1 MSRILRRPMFRGGK
15 VIDSRGTG
23 ITSGLMDGGRVGYRN
38 GKFVTGAELMSA
50 AGAFPELNMFKNIK
64 LNPKSK
70 FPIGQG
76 NVINIGGQDLDVD
89 RIASFMAT
97 PGMQDLA
104 FADNYNL
111 SASLGGDE
119 NKDENIRIASKDVE
133 NLKIGKKDNEIDYD
147 QSFDIDSIKSED
159 AYKPPKKGSTA
170 DIKQKELSGE
180 IDSTPSKESL
190 AIAGITDEPDEQ
202 PKVED
207 PDQDIKEMAD
217 RYFELMGGGKAF
229 SRDVGDM
236 LLRFAGAEGETT
248 ADKFKA
254 YLRDEAK
261 AGPSRT
267 EKIKDAAAKTAI
279 NYQTQKEFLEKKI
292 ASSESIAEKNI
303 AAQALRDLNKTF
315 APSITEKD
323 LKLLKS
329 LKPGTRDY
337 SLALSRFGLE
347 TSFDAQINSDQ
358 MSGQPVTIETADT
371 YASIYYPNYKGR
383 LTKDS
388 KSGMFLDTANKRLV
402 IVDDTGEFEVFKT
415 LQIQ

>member
-1 MSRILRRPMFRGGK
+1 MSRILRRPMFRGGQ
-15 VIDSRGTG
+15 VVDSRGTG
-23 ITSGLMDGGRVGYRN
+23 ITSGLMDGGRVGYQN
-38 GKFVTGAELMSA
+38 AGFVTGAELMSA
-50 AGAFPELNMFKNIK
+50 AGAFPELNMFKDMRI
-64 LNPKSK
+64 NPKTK
-70 FPIGQG
+70 FKIGEG
-76 NVINIGGQDLDVD
+76 TNIRGFDVD
-89 RIASFMAT
+89 RVASFLGT
-97 PGMQDLA
+97 PGIQDLA

-111 SASLGGDE
+111 SASLGNDKE
-119 NKDENIRIASKDVE
+119 DENIKIASTNVE
-133 NLKIGKKDNEIDYD
+133 DLKIGKKDDEIDYD
-147 QSFDIDSIKSED
+147 QSFDVESVKSED
-159 AYKPPKKGSTA
+159 AYKSPTM
-170 DIKQKELSGE
+170 DIKEKEFSGE
-180 IDSTPSKESL
+180 IDTTHT
-190 AIAGITDEPDEQ
+190 IITDDPDEQ

-236 LLRFAGAEGETT
+236 LLRFAGAEGETVG
-248 ADKFKA
+248 DKFKE
-254 YLRDEAK
+254 YLKAESK

-292 ASSESIAEKNI
+292 ASSESIAEKNL
-303 AAQALRDLNKTF
+303 AAQALRDLKKTY

-383 LTKDS
+383 LTADS

-402 IVDDTGEFEVFKT
+402 IVDDTGEFEIFKT

>member
-1 MSRILRRPMFRGGK
+1 MSRILRRPMFRGGP
-15 VIDSRGTG
+15 VDRRGTG
-23 ITSGLMDGGRVGYRN
+23 ITSGLMDGGRVGYQN
-38 GKFVTGAELMSA
+38 AGFVTGGQLMA
-50 AGAFPELNMFKNIK
+50 AANSFPELNMFKNIK

-70 FPIGQG
+70 FTVGQG
-76 NVINIGGQDLDVD
+76 NTINGFDVDKVASFIGGE
-89 RIASFMAT
+89 
-97 PGMQDLA
+97 GDLA
-104 FADNYNL
+104 FASTDSFSYPIGTDTTKLGETIEKPDNL
-111 SASLGGDE
+111 
-119 NKDENIRIASKDVE
+119 IASKDTDK
-133 NLKIGKKDNEIDYD
+133 LKIGKTDEV
-147 QSFDIDSIKSED
+147 DIMDDTTITGETTEKFKSPTMEM
-159 AYKPPKKGSTA
+159 
-170 DIKQKELSGE
+170 KEKEFSGE
-180 IDSTPSKESL
+180 IDTTPT
-190 AIAGITDEPDEQ
+190 IITDEKDEQ
-202 PKVED
+202 PVVED
-207 PDQDIKEMAD
+207 PDEDIKNMAD

-236 LLRFAGAEGETT
+236 LLRFAGAEGETVG
-248 ADKFKA
+248 DKFKA

-303 AAQALRDLNKTF
+303 AAQALRDLNKEF

-337 SLALSRFGLE
+337 SLALSRFGLQ

-371 YASIYYPNYKGR
+371 YASIYYPNYKGK
-383 LTKDS
+383 LTENS
-388 KSGMFLDTANKRLV
+388 KSGMFLDTANKRLI
-402 IVDDTGEFEVFKT
+402 IVDDTGNFEVFKT

>member
-1 MSRILRRPMFRGGK
+1 MSRILRRPMFRGGQ

-23 ITSGLMDGGRVGYRN
+23 ITSGLMDGGRVGYKSA
-38 GKFVTGAELMSA
+38 GFVTGGQLMA
-50 AGAFPELNMFKNIK
+50 AAQTFPELNMFKNIK
-64 LNPKSK
+64 LNPKSNFK
-70 FPIGQG
+70 VGAG
-76 NVINIGGQDLDVD
+76 NTINGFDVDKVASFIGGE
-89 RIASFMAT
+89 
-97 PGMQDLA
+97 GDLA
-104 FADNYNL
+104 FASTEGFSYPIGTDTTK
-111 SASLGGDE
+111 LGE
-119 NKDENIRIASKDVE
+119 TTEKDDTLIASKDTDK
-133 NLKIGKKDNEIDYD
+133 LKIGKTNEV
-147 QSFDIDSIKSED
+147 DIMDDTTMTGTETEKFKSPTMTIKE
-159 AYKPPKKGSTA
+159 
-170 DIKQKELSGE
+170 KEFSGE
-180 IDSTPSKESL
+180 IDSTPSKEAL
-190 AIAGITDEPDEQ
+190 AIAGITDEKDEE
-202 PKVED
+202 PVVED
-207 PDQDIKEMAD
+207 PDKDIKEMAD

-236 LLRFAGAEGETT
+236 LLRFAGAEGETVG
-248 ADKFKA
+248 DKFKE
-254 YLRDEAK
+254 YLKAESK

-329 LKPGTRDY
+329 LKPGTKDY
-337 SLALSRFGLE
+337 NLALSRFGLE
-347 TSFDAQINSDQ
+347 TSFDAQINDDQ
-358 MSGQPVTIETADT
+358 MSGKPVTIETADT

>member
-1 MSRILRRPMFRGGK
+1 MFRGGQ

-23 ITSGLMDGGRVGYRN
+23 ITSGLMDGGRVGYKSA
-38 GKFVTGAELMSA
+38 GFVTGGQLMA
-50 AGAFPELNMFKNIK
+50 AAQTFPELNMFKNIK
-64 LNPKSK
+64 LNPKSNFK
-70 FPIGQG
+70 VGAG
-76 NVINIGGQDLDVD
+76 NTINGFDVDKVASFIGGE
-89 RIASFMAT
+89 
-97 PGMQDLA
+97 GDLA
-104 FADNYNL
+104 FASTEGFSYPIGTDTTK
-111 SASLGGDE
+111 LGE
-119 NKDENIRIASKDVE
+119 TTEKDDTLIASKDTDK
-133 NLKIGKKDNEIDYD
+133 LKIGKTNEV
-147 QSFDIDSIKSED
+147 DIMDDTTMTGTETEKFKSPTMTIKE
-159 AYKPPKKGSTA
+159 
-170 DIKQKELSGE
+170 KEFSGE
-180 IDSTPSKESL
+180 IDSTPSKEAL
-190 AIAGITDEPDEQ
+190 AIAGITDEKDEE
-202 PKVED
+202 PVVED
-207 PDQDIKEMAD
+207 PDKDIKEMAD

-236 LLRFAGAEGETT
+236 LLRFAGAEGETVG
-248 ADKFKA
+248 DKFKE
-254 YLRDEAK
+254 YLKAESK

-303 AAQALRDLNKTF
+303 AAQALRDLNKTY
-315 APSITEKD
+315 APGITQKKIEY
-323 LKLLKS
+323 LKS
-329 LKPGTRDY
+329 LDPNSKEY
-337 SLALSRFGLE
+337 KLALGDLGLA

-371 YASIYYPNYKGR
+371 YASIYYPNYKGK

>member
-1 MSRILRRPMFRGGK
+1 MSRILRRPMFRGGQ

-23 ITSGLMDGGRVGYRN
+23 ITSGLMDGGRVGYKSA
-38 GKFVTGAELMSA
+38 GFVTGGQLMA
-50 AGAFPELNMFKNIK
+50 AAQTFPELNMFKNIK
-64 LNPKSK
+64 LNPKSNFK
-70 FPIGQG
+70 VGAG
-76 NVINIGGQDLDVD
+76 NTINGFDVDKVASFIGGE
-89 RIASFMAT
+89 
-97 PGMQDLA
+97 GDLA
-104 FADNYNL
+104 FASTEGFSYPIGTDTTK
-111 SASLGGDE
+111 LGE
-119 NKDENIRIASKDVE
+119 STEKDDTLIASKDTDK
-133 NLKIGKKDNEIDYD
+133 LKIGKTNEV
-147 QSFDIDSIKSED
+147 DIMDDTTMTGTETEKFKSPTMTIKE
-159 AYKPPKKGSTA
+159 
-170 DIKQKELSGE
+170 KEFSGE
-180 IDSTPSKESL
+180 IDSTPSKEAL
-190 AIAGITDEPDEQ
+190 AIAGITDEKDEE
-202 PKVED
+202 PVVED
-207 PDQDIKEMAD
+207 PDKDIKEMAD

-236 LLRFAGAEGETT
+236 LLRFAGAEGETVG
-248 ADKFKA
+248 DKFKE
-254 YLRDEAK
+254 YLKAESK

-329 LKPGTRDY
+329 LKPGTKDY
-337 SLALSRFGLE
+337 NLALSRFGLE
-347 TSFDAQINSDQ
+347 TSFDAQINDDQ
-358 MSGQPVTIETADT
+358 MSGKPVTIETADT

-388 KSGMFLDTANKRLV
+388 KSGMFLDVANKRLV

>member
-1 MSRILRRPMFRGGK
+1 MSRILRRPMFRGGQ

-23 ITSGLMDGGRVGYRN
+23 ITSGLMDGGRVGYQN
-38 GKFVTGAELMSA
+38 AGFVTGGQLMA
-50 AGAFPELNMFKNIK
+50 AANSFPELNMFKNIK

-70 FPIGQG
+70 FIVGQG
-76 NVINIGGQDLDVD
+76 NTINGFDVDKVASFIGGE
-89 RIASFMAT
+89 
-97 PGMQDLA
+97 GDLA
-104 FADNYNL
+104 FASTDSFSYPMGTDTTQLGETTEKPDNL
-111 SASLGGDE
+111 
-119 NKDENIRIASKDVE
+119 IASKDTDK
-133 NLKIGKKDNEIDYD
+133 LKIGKTNEV
-147 QSFDIDSIKSED
+147 DIMDDTTMTGTTETEKFKSPTMEIKE
-159 AYKPPKKGSTA
+159 
-170 DIKQKELSGE
+170 KEFSGE
-180 IDSTPSKESL
+180 IDTTPT
-190 AIAGITDEPDEQ
+190 IITDEKDEE
-202 PKVED
+202 PKIED
-207 PDQDIKEMAD
+207 PDKDIKDMAD

-248 ADKFKA
+248 SDKFKA

-303 AAQALRDLNKTF
+303 AAQALRDLNKTY
-315 APSITEKD
+315 APGITQKKIEY
-323 LKLLKS
+323 LKS
-329 LKPGTRDY
+329 LNPNSKEY
-337 SLALSRFGLE
+337 KLALGDLGLA

-371 YASIYYPNYKGR
+371 YASIYYPNYKGK
-383 LTKDS
+383 LTENS
-388 KSGMFLDTANKRLV
+388 KSGMFLDVANKRLI
-402 IVDDTGEFEVFKT
+402 IVDDTGNFEVFKT

>member
-1 MSRILRRPMFRGGK
+1 MSRILRRPMFRGGQ

-23 ITSGLMDGGRVGYRN
+23 ITSGLMDGGRVGYQN
-38 GKFVTGAELMSA
+38 AGFVTGGQLMA
-50 AGAFPELNMFKNIK
+50 AANSFPELNMFKNIK

-70 FPIGQG
+70 FIVGQG
-76 NVINIGGQDLDVD
+76 NTINGFDVDKVASFIGGE
-89 RIASFMAT
+89 
-97 PGMQDLA
+97 GDLA
-104 FADNYNL
+104 FASTDSFSYPMGTDTTQLGETTEKPDNL
-111 SASLGGDE
+111 
-119 NKDENIRIASKDVE
+119 IASKDTDK
-133 NLKIGKKDNEIDYD
+133 LKIGKTNEV
-147 QSFDIDSIKSED
+147 DIMDDTTMTGTTETEKFKSPTMEIKE
-159 AYKPPKKGSTA
+159 
-170 DIKQKELSGE
+170 KEFSGE
-180 IDSTPSKESL
+180 IDTTPT
-190 AIAGITDEPDEQ
+190 IITDEKDEE
-202 PKVED
+202 PKIED
-207 PDQDIKEMAD
+207 PDKDIKDMAD

-248 ADKFKA
+248 SDKFKA

-303 AAQALRDLNKTF
+303 AAQALRDLNKTY
-315 APSITEKD
+315 APGITQKKIEY
-323 LKLLKS
+323 LKS
-329 LKPGTRDY
+329 LDPNSKEY
-337 SLALSRFGLE
+337 KLALGDLGLA

-371 YASIYYPNYKGR
+371 YASIYYPNYKGK
-383 LTKDS
+383 LTENS
-388 KSGMFLDTANKRLV
+388 KSGMFLDVANKRLI
-402 IVDDTGEFEVFKT
+402 IVDDTGNFEVFKT

>member
-1 MSRILRRPMFRGGK
+1 MSRILRRPMFRGGQ

-23 ITSGLMDGGRVGYRN
+23 ITSGLMDGGRVGYKSA
-38 GKFVTGAELMSA
+38 GFVTGGQLMA
-50 AGAFPELNMFKNIK
+50 AAQTFPELNMFKNIK
-64 LNPKSK
+64 LNPKSNFK
-70 FPIGQG
+70 VGAG
-76 NVINIGGQDLDVD
+76 NTINGFDVDKVASFIGGE
-89 RIASFMAT
+89 
-97 PGMQDLA
+97 GDLA
-104 FADNYNL
+104 FASTEGFSYPIGTDTTK
-111 SASLGGDE
+111 LGE
-119 NKDENIRIASKDVE
+119 TTEKDDTLIASKDTDK
-133 NLKIGKKDNEIDYD
+133 LKIGKTNEV
-147 QSFDIDSIKSED
+147 DIMDDTTMTGTETEKFKSPTMTIKE
-159 AYKPPKKGSTA
+159 
-170 DIKQKELSGE
+170 KEFSGE
-180 IDSTPSKESL
+180 IDSTPSKEAL
-190 AIAGITDEPDEQ
+190 AIAGITDEKDEE
-202 PKVED
+202 PVVED
-207 PDQDIKEMAD
+207 PDKDIKEMAD

-236 LLRFAGAEGETT
+236 LLRFAGAEGETVG
-248 ADKFKA
+248 DKFKE
-254 YLRDEAK
+254 YLKAESK

-347 TSFDAQINSDQ
+347 TSFDAQINDDQ
-358 MSGQPVTIETADT
+358 MSGKPVTIETADT

-388 KSGMFLDTANKRLV
+388 KSGMFLDVANKRLV

>member
-23 ITSGLMDGGRVGYRN
+23 ITSGLMDGGRVGYQSA
-38 GKFVTGAELMSA
+38 GFVTGQQIIDANKNNP
-50 AGAFPELNMFKNIK
+50 FFKTNT
-64 LNPKSK
+64 LNPRSKFVPGQGTSELDNLIKATMFDTEKFPLVGKEAKLSDTASLIDFYKSK
-70 FPIGQG
+70 
-76 NVINIGGQDLDVD
+76 
-89 RIASFMAT
+89 
-97 PGMQDLA
+97 
-104 FADNYNL
+104 
-111 SASLGGDE
+111 GDE
-119 NKDENIRIASKDVE
+119 DEDEEILLASTDTSV
-133 NLKIGKKDNEIDYD
+133 L
-147 QSFDIDSIKSED
+147 
-159 AYKPPKKGSTA
+159 PKKNKKTEASEGSIDTSSTETEKFKSPTM
-170 DIKQKELSGE
+170 DIKEKEFSGE
-180 IDSTPSKESL
+180 IDTTPT
-190 AIAGITDEPDEQ
+190 IITDEKDEE
-202 PKVED
+202 PVVED
-207 PDQDIKEMAD
+207 PDKDIKEMAD

-236 LLRFAGAEGETT
+236 LLRFAGAEGETVG
-248 ADKFKA
+248 DKFKE
-254 YLRDEAK
+254 YLKAESK

-329 LKPGTRDY
+329 LKPGTKDY
-337 SLALSRFGLE
+337 NLALSRFGLE
-347 TSFDAQINSDQ
+347 TSFDAQINDDQ
-358 MSGQPVTIETADT
+358 MSGKPVTIETADT

>member
-1 MSRILRRPMFRGGK
+1 MRI
-15 VIDSRGTG
+15 
-23 ITSGLMDGGRVGYRN
+23 
-38 GKFVTGAELMSA
+38 
-50 AGAFPELNMFKNIK
+50 
-64 LNPKSK
+64 NPKTK
-70 FPIGQG
+70 FKIGEG
-76 NVINIGGQDLDVD
+76 TNIRGFDVD
-89 RIASFMAT
+89 RVASFLGT

-111 SASLGGDE
+111 SASLGN
-119 NKDENIRIASKDVE
+119 NKDDENIKIASTDVE
-133 NLKIGKKDNEIDYD
+133 NLKIGKKDDDIDYD
-147 QSFDIDSIKSED
+147 QSFDVESVKSED

-180 IDSTPSKESL
+180 IDTTPT
-190 AIAGITDEPDEQ
+190 IITDEKDEQ
-202 PKVED
+202 PVVED

-303 AAQALRDLNKTF
+303 AAQKLRDLNKKF
-315 APSITEKD
+315 APGITQKKID
-323 LKLLKS
+323 YLKT
-329 LKPGTRDY
+329 LKPGSRDY
-337 SLALSRFGLE
+337 QLALADFGLA
-347 TSFDAQINSDQ
+347 TSFDAQVYKDMNNN
-358 MSGQPVTIETADT
+358 QPLTVETADT
-371 YASIYYPNYKGR
+371 YASIYYPNYQGR
-383 LTKDS
+383 LTADS
-388 KSGMFLDTANKRLV
+388 KKGGMYLDVEEKKLV
-402 IVDDTGEFEVFKT
+402 LVDGETGEITTFKA
-415 LQIQ
+415 LQLQ

>member
-1 MSRILRRPMFRGGK
+1 MSRILRRPMFRGGQ
-15 VIDSRGTG
+15 VIDSRGPG
-23 ITSGLMDGGRVGYRN
+23 ITSGLMDGGRVGYKSA
-38 GKFVTGAELMSA
+38 GFVTGGQLMA
-50 AGAFPELNMFKNIK
+50 AAQTFPELNMFKNIK
-64 LNPKSK
+64 LNPKSNFK
-70 FPIGQG
+70 VGAG
-76 NVINIGGQDLDVD
+76 NTINGFDVDKVASFIGGE
-89 RIASFMAT
+89 
-97 PGMQDLA
+97 GDLA
-104 FADNYNL
+104 FASTEGFSYPIGTDTTK
-111 SASLGGDE
+111 LGE
-119 NKDENIRIASKDVE
+119 TTEKDDTLIASKDTDK
-133 NLKIGKKDNEIDYD
+133 LKIGKTNEV
-147 QSFDIDSIKSED
+147 DIMDDTTMTGTETEKFKSPTMTIKE
-159 AYKPPKKGSTA
+159 
-170 DIKQKELSGE
+170 KEFSGE
-180 IDSTPSKESL
+180 IDSTPSKEAL
-190 AIAGITDEPDEQ
+190 AIAGITDEKDEE
-202 PKVED
+202 PVVED
-207 PDQDIKEMAD
+207 PDKDIKEMAD

-236 LLRFAGAEGETT
+236 LLRFAGAEGETVG
-248 ADKFKA
+248 DKFKE
-254 YLRDEAK
+254 YLKAESK

-329 LKPGTRDY
+329 LKPGTKDY
-337 SLALSRFGLE
+337 NLALSRFGLE
-347 TSFDAQINSDQ
+347 TSFDAQINDDQ
-358 MSGQPVTIETADT
+358 MSGKPVTIETADT

-388 KSGMFLDTANKRLV
+388 KSGMFLDVANKRLV

>member
-1 MSRILRRPMFRGGK
+1 MSRILRRPMFMGGQ

-23 ITSGLMDGGRVGYRN
+23 ITSGLMDGGRVGYQN
-38 GKFVTGAELMSA
+38 AGFVTGGQLMA
-50 AGAFPELNMFKNIK
+50 AANSFPELNMFKNIK

-70 FPIGQG
+70 FVVGQG
-76 NVINIGGQDLDVD
+76 NTINGFDVDKVASFIGGE
-89 RIASFMAT
+89 
-97 PGMQDLA
+97 GDLA
-104 FADNYNL
+104 FASTEGFSYPIGTDTTK
-111 SASLGGDE
+111 LGE
-119 NKDENIRIASKDVE
+119 TTEKDDTLIASKDTDK
-133 NLKIGKKDNEIDYD
+133 LKIGKTNEV
-147 QSFDIDSIKSED
+147 DIMDDTTMTCTETEKFKS
-159 AYKPPKKGSTA
+159 PTM
-170 DIKQKELSGE
+170 DIKEKEFSGE
-180 IDSTPSKESL
+180 IDSTPSKEAL
-190 AIAGITDEPDEQ
+190 AVAGITDEPDEQ
-202 PKVED
+202 PKIED

-236 LLRFAGAEGETT
+236 LLRFAGAEGDTT
-248 ADKFKA
+248 SDKFKA

-303 AAQALRDLNKTF
+303 AAQKLRDLNKTF

-388 KSGMFLDTANKRLV
+388 KSGMFLDVANKRLV

>member
-1 MSRILRRPMFRGGK
+1 MSRILRRPMFRGGQ

-23 ITSGLMDGGRVGYRN
+23 ITSGLMDGGRVGYQN
-38 GKFVTGAELMSA
+38 AGFVTGGQLMA
-50 AGAFPELNMFKNIK
+50 AANSFPELNMFKNIK

-70 FPIGQG
+70 FVVGQG
-76 NVINIGGQDLDVD
+76 NTINGFDVDKVASFIGGE
-89 RIASFMAT
+89 
-97 PGMQDLA
+97 GDLA
-104 FADNYNL
+104 FASTEGFSYPMGTDTTQLGETTEKPDNL
-111 SASLGGDE
+111 
-119 NKDENIRIASKDVE
+119 IASKDTDK
-133 NLKIGKKDNEIDYD
+133 LKIGKTNEV
-147 QSFDIDSIKSED
+147 DIMDDTTMTGTTETEKFKSPTMTIKE
-159 AYKPPKKGSTA
+159 
-170 DIKQKELSGE
+170 KEFSGE
-180 IDSTPSKESL
+180 IDTTPT
-190 AIAGITDEPDEQ
+190 IITDEKDEE
-202 PKVED
+202 PKIED
-207 PDQDIKEMAD
+207 PDQDIKDMAD

-236 LLRFAGAEGETT
+236 LLRFAGAEGETVG
-248 ADKFKA
+248 DKFKE
-254 YLRDEAK
+254 YLKAESK

-303 AAQALRDLNKTF
+303 AAQALRDLNKTY
-315 APSITEKD
+315 APGITQKKIEY
-323 LKLLKS
+323 LKS
-329 LKPGTRDY
+329 LDPNSKEY
-337 SLALSRFGLE
+337 KLALGDLGLA

-388 KSGMFLDTANKRLV
+388 KSGMFLDVANKRLV